1 MRKLLIAG
9 AAALFATASAP
20 AFAQSQAGSVSQSG
34 AQAGV
39 SINQASHRQAPSAIG
54 PGLTASGL
62 SCSGSGSIGASG
74 AGWGFSLGL
83 TRNDEH
89 CDAREDAK
97 YMQAITGSTI
107 AAKARLCM
115 VKANRDAFAIAGD
128 PCPQDAARTL
138 ARQASAAPRVV
149 RTFKSMAECQKYA
162 ASNPGVACR
171 AR

>member
-1 MRKLLIAG
+1 MRKLIL
-9 AAALFATASAP
+9 AAALTAFSLP
-20 AFAQSQAGSVSQSG
+20 AFAQSQSGAVSQSG

-39 SINQASHRQAPSAIG
+39 NINQSSHRPVPSAIG

-62 SCSGSGSIGASG
+62 SCSGSASIGGSG
-74 AGWGFSLGL
+74 AGWGISFGM

-97 YMQAITGSTI
+97 YMQAITGNTM

-128 PCPQDAARTL
+128 PCPQDIAKTAARPTRT
-138 ARQASAAPRVV
+138 ANAAPQVV
-149 RTFKSMAECQKYA
+149 RSFNSMAECEAYA
-162 ASNPGVACR
+162 RRNPGVACR
-171 AR
+171 PR

>member
-39 SINQASHRQAPSAIG
+39 HIGGTARQAPSAIG

-74 AGWGFSLGL
+74 AGWGFSFGL

-128 PCPQDAARTL
+128 PCPQDAARTMV
-138 ARQASAAPRVV
+138 RQAGAAPRVA

-162 ASNPGVACR
+162 ANNPGVACR